1 MQKINTTLPPATSFQ
16 FLNDY
21 WTLTKPRVVLLMLIT
36 SIVGMLLAAKTP
48 IAWDTF
54 FWTMIG
60 LGFAMGGAAAINQT
74 LDEHIDKIMQRTQ
87 ERPVASGRIQP
98 LNAFIFSGILCTTS
112 MLILY
117 FFINPLTA
125 LLTFIGVVTYAF
137 TYTLFLK
144 RATPQNIVIG
154 GIAGALP
161 PLLGWT
167 AVTGAVHPH
176 AWLLVL
182 IIFVWTPPH
191 FWALSVHRCNDY
203 KNAAIP
209 MLPVTHGIEFTKNN
223 IILYTALLLL
233 CCLLP
238 YLTGM
243 SGKIYLFGT
252 LAINLL
258 FLYHTIKLKLDK
270 TNQHAMKTFTFSII
284 HLFLLFIFLLVDH
297 YFAVPAF

>member
-1 MQKINTTLPPATSFQ
+1 
-16 FLNDY
+16 
-21 WTLTKPRVVLLMLIT
+21 
-36 SIVGMLLAAKTP
+36 
-48 IAWDTF
+48 
-54 FWTMIG
+54 
-60 LGFAMGGAAAINQT
+60 
-74 LDEHIDKIMQRTQ
+74 
-87 ERPVASGRIQP
+87 
-98 LNAFIFSGILCTTS
+98 
-112 MLILY
+112 
-117 FFINPLTA
+117 
-125 LLTFIGVVTYAF
+125 
-137 TYTLFLK
+137 
-144 RATPQNIVIG
+144 
-154 GIAGALP
+154 
-161 PLLGWT
+161 
-167 AVTGAVHPH
+167 
-176 AWLLVL
+176 
-182 IIFVWTPPH
+182 
-191 FWALSVHRCNDY
+191 
-203 KNAAIP
+203 